1 MVYAYTEMLLYFK
14 RGGPSDKG
22 HNVCD
27 HAGLHANKNKP
38 VKREHTVVLFAL
50 GACKWQALRK
60 KAKECFRGGKVVQ
73 HSKKSLLEV
82 ADS

>member
-1 MVYAYTEMLLYFK
+1 MLLYFK

-50 GACKWQALRK
+50 GACK
-60 KAKECFRGGKVVQ
+60 
-73 HSKKSLLEV
+73 
-82 ADS
+82 

>member
-1 MVYAYTEMLLYFK
+1 MLLYFK

-38 VKREHTVVLFAL
+38 VSFSKGNDGSSLSTQY
-50 GACKWQALRK
+50 C
-60 KAKECFRGGKVVQ
+60 AKYFILYVVQ
-73 HSKKSLLEV
+73 FSNELLLLSRSTNGVTE
-82 ADS
+82 ARQQQDCD